1 MRRATR
7 ETSTRY
13 AQPYR
18 PAPIAIINDVA
29 RKLGRLGLQAFEL
42 RREEELLERARQ
54 RTKLHDFGDES
65 FRDPLR
71 RLLSA
76 LNAEAE
82 LHPFGRFMARENL
95 LRVLGNR
102 LKMEAD
108 LARHPEILALE
119 LEPPIFITG
128 LQRTGTTVVQRLFA
142 ADPGTRMLASWEAI
156 NIAPLAPPRGD
167 GKEPR
172 RRMARVAETM
182 LRFMAPDFFAI
193 HPVEAD
199 SPEEDCLLMDY
210 SFLSTVPEATQQVPS
225 FSSWLESIDH
235 EPAYVEHQRALK
247 YLHWQKPSGP
257 FVLKS
262 PQHLEHLDALFA
274 VYPEARVIWLHR
286 DPMKTVASFCSM
298 MSHAYGVFSD
308 DVDPEVVGRRWL
320 EKTSFMIERAMETR
334 EKLGDDAFI
343 DVYYPELIADP
354 MAEMRRI
361 YESLGRPLTGL
372 AKSRMSRWLEQNP
385 QHKHGVHR
393 YRLESFGL
401 DEAEID
407 EAFAA
412 YRKRFDI
419 HEEDQR

>member
-1 MRRATR
+1 MSRIGLNGH
-7 ETSTRY
+7 EL
-13 AQPYR
+13 
-18 PAPIAIINDVA
+18 ND
-29 RKLGRLGLQAFEL
+29 
-42 RREEELLERARQ
+42 EELLETARR
-54 RTKLHDFGDES
+54 RTKLQDYGNES
-65 FRDPLR
+65 FREPLR
-71 RLLSA
+71 RLVDA
-76 LNAEAE
+76 LNSEAK

-108 LARHPEILALE
+108 LARHPEILSLE

-128 LQRTGTTVVQRLFA
+128 LQRTGTTVVQRLFS
-142 ADPGTRMLASWEAI
+142 ADPGTRMLASWEAV
-156 NIAPLAPPRGD
+156 NVAPAAPPRGD

-172 RRMARVAETM
+172 KRMAWVAETM

-225 FSSWLESIDH
+225 FSRWLESVDH
-235 EPAYVEHQRALK
+235 EQAYIEHERALK

-274 VYPEARVIWLHR
+274 VYPEAKVLWLHR

-308 DVDPEVVGRRWL
+308 EVDPKTVGQRWL
-320 EKTSFMIERAMETR
+320 RKTSLMIERAMETR
-334 EKLGDDAFI
+334 AKRGDDAFI
-343 DVYYPELIADP
+343 DVYYTELVKDP
-354 MAEMRRI
+354 VAEMRRI
-361 YESLGRPLTGL
+361 YEGLDRPLTSVAEATMRQWHG
-372 AKSRMSRWLEQNP
+372 RNP
-385 QHKHGVHR
+385 QHKHGIHR

-401 DEAEID
+401 SETDVT
-407 EAFAA
+407 EAFDA
-412 YRKRFDI
+412 YYKRFDI
-419 HEEDQR
+419 QKENAQ